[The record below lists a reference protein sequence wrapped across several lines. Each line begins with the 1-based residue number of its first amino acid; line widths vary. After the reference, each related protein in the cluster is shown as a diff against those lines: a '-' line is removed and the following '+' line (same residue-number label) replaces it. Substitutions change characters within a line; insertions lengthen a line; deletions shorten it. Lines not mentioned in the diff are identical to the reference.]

1 MSLPPSATLLAVG
14 IAVIF
19 VVAAALY
26 WFLSGY
32 LDPAGTVL
40 LVFVG
45 GSAAFGFGVLL
56 RATALDR

>member
-1 MSLPPSATLLAVG
+1 MSIPRTITLIAVG

-19 VVAAALY
+19 VVAAILY

-56 RATALDR
+56 RAAAIDR